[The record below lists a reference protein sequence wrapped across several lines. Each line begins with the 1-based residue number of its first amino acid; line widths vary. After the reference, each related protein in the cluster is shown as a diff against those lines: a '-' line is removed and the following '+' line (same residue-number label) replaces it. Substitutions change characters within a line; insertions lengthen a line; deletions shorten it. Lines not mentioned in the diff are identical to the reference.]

1 MASINK
7 VSNRKNLYRVA
18 YRNPYT
24 NKRSTAYY
32 KSKDNAVIALSHWQ
46 QVELFK
52 KNNMDWKSLI
62 HKQQAPITVGKV
74 FTAFTN
80 NVLSTMTNV
89 DTKAKYNVVMNSC
102 RKVFPNDIFVGD
114 IRTMKKEVAAM
125 EVTGWMIYKREMELV
140 YGRSRRGIDSYLR
153 DILHIFNWA
162 FEEELMPKPVMKKS
176 DRYKDTE
183 LKPIVYKT
191 WSDEEIHYLFNHPG
205 LDELQKD
212 IMWLFAVM
220 GSRANELTGY
230 QNDKPYKELHWEHVN
245 LENNT
250 LQLLQ
255 KRRQTRET
263 VDVHPSVMVILKK
276 WKQSGYERPLDM
288 KYKDLNKIMHKIVAI
303 TGIEFTCHDLRRMKA
318 QVLRN
323 ETHDLPQA
331 SRSIGDKSDA
341 VVDNHYAGISIAE
354 QRATNNQ
361 VHDSLTSIIA
371 YN

>member
-1 MASINK
+1 
-7 VSNRKNLYRVA
+7 
-18 YRNPYT
+18 
-24 NKRSTAYY
+24 
-32 KSKDNAVIALSHWQ
+32 
-46 QVELFK
+46 
-52 KNNMDWKSLI
+52 MDWKSLI

-230 QNDKPYKELHWEHVN
+230 QNEGI
-245 LENNT
+245 T
-250 LQLLQ
+250 L
-255 KRRQTRET
+255 
-263 VDVHPSVMVILKK
+263 
-276 WKQSGYERPLDM
+276 G
-288 KYKDLNKIMHKIVAI
+288 A
-303 TGIEFTCHDLRRMKA
+303 C
-318 QVLRN
+318 
-323 ETHDLPQA
+323 
-331 SRSIGDKSDA
+331 
-341 VVDNHYAGISIAE
+341 
-354 QRATNNQ
+354 
-361 VHDSLTSIIA
+361 
-371 YN
+371 